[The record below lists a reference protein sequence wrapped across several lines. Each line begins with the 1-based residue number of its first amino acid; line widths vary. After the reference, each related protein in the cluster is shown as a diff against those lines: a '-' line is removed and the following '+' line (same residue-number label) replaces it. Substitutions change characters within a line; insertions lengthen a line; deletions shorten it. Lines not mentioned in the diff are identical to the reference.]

1 MSFTISMPVQH
12 KQQTIAS
19 RLQAEN
25 NTTNNVQSSQLAR
38 GSGEVALFNSGV
50 GRSFLTALRTAL
62 KKCFGSMYRAMVKN
76 NQNLAYAFDQI
87 DKVCPTEAETIQ
99 NEYPVIVM
107 QYRLLMIQLAKT
119 QFDNSWQRQPQK
131 QQLKI
136 APFTE
141 FITSLLQNIAQTE
154 EMRFGAYFS
163 EMKLAQKNA
172 YIHDMILLT
181 MSQSMSVSASA
192 SDNGNGNE
200 ARVIYGPATPAP
212 PAPPAPPVPAPTT
225 PPTPTTNFVFPPN
238 PNNPQEQLGE
248 RAPLPAS
255 PGYSDILF
263 E

>member
-1 MSFTISMPVQH
+1 MSFTISMPVQN
-12 KQQTIAS
+12 KQQSITS

-25 NTTNNVQSSQLAR
+25 GNINVQPSQLGR
-38 GSGEVALFNSGV
+38 GSGEVSLFNSGV

-62 KKCFGSMYRAMVKN
+62 KKCFGSMHRAMVKN

-87 DKVCPTEAETIQ
+87 DKVCPAEAETIQ

-163 EMKLAQKNA
+163 EMKLAQQNA
-172 YIHDMILLT
+172 YMHDMILLT
-181 MSQSMSVSASA
+181 MSQNMSVSAS
-192 SDNGNGNE
+192 DN
-200 ARVIYGPATPAP
+200 AAHATSAVRMIYGPTPP
-212 PAPPAPPVPAPTT
+212 R
-225 PPTPTTNFVFPPN
+225 PTPTPAAATASTSVPPANSTLPTNAPHK
-238 PNNPQEQLGE
+238 QLGE